1 MEVIVMKDGKELK
14 IGQDI
19 NLNISGD
26 NVGLSVIN
34 PKREKSGI
42 YTVIL
47 KNAQGQD
54 ERDIMVNIMG
64 TPDKEMPIL
73 NAH

>member
-1 MEVIVMKDGKELK
+1 MKDGKELK